1 MLEYV
6 LGDCMIKRRITEIT
20 VAMLLIVVASL
31 VSGCAANRVDLVDAG
46 VVTIEK
52 QAAGK
57 VYVAWSRAHE
67 CEDGFII
74 TGVLR
79 RSDRVGSP
87 IKAHVDVTILS
98 PDGHVIDTARSNE
111 VYVPRRRTGRGQ
123 SMQRFRVQLPDIP
136 PRGSTVR
143 MVSHSGLHNDAT

>member
-1 MLEYV
+1 M
-6 LGDCMIKRRITEIT
+6 MKRRISEIA
-20 VAMLLIVVASL
+20 VAALVIAIASF
-31 VSGCAANRVDLVDAG
+31 VPGCGTNRADLVDSG

-57 VYVAWSRAHE
+57 VYVAWSSARE
-67 CEDGFII
+67 CEDGFLI

-98 PDGHVIDTARSNE
+98 PDGHVIGTARSNE

-136 PRGSTVR
+136 PRGSSVR

>member
-1 MLEYV
+1 M
-6 LGDCMIKRRITEIT
+6 MKRRISEIT
-20 VAMLLIVVASL
+20 VAALLIVIASS
-31 VSGCAANRVDLVDAG
+31 VPGCGTNRADLVDSG
-46 VVTIEK
+46 VVTIER

-67 CEDGFII
+67 CEDGLLI

-79 RSDRVGSP
+79 RSDRVGTP

-98 PDGHVIDTARSNE
+98 PDGHVIDTACSNE
-111 VYVPRRRTGRGQ
+111 VYVPRGRTGQGR

-136 PRGSTVR
+136 PRGSSVR